1 MGAVVTEL
9 GNLNAVGV
17 IGSCN
22 GRGHVVALNHQRQGG
37 FGQKSKSS
45 NQNGLTCT
53 DLVLAS

>member
-9 GNLNAVGV
+9 GDLNAMRG
-17 IGSCN
+17 IGSWD

-37 FGQKSKSS
+37 SEQKNKSS
-45 NQNGLTCT
+45 NQNDLTCI